1 MLGLKQMD
9 LYILQRET
17 VQAVAD
23 AVGGAACITES
34 TVSTSSTQQ
43 LHDKQ
48 PRHKVKSWF
57 EFEYKE

>member
-9 LYILQRET
+9 LNILQRET

-23 AVGGAACITES
+23 AVGGAACNTES
-34 TVSTSSTQQ
+34 TVSTQQ